1 MARHIIRSLR
11 NKIFLLFLFF
21 ICFRNASETL
31 SFLDRRYYVPETQ
44 GDKIELYPNYIGEK
58 RIYYSEIAGLV
69 SEEMMNF
76 LPSGVYMTSTT
87 PTARNGIVGS
97 TNGVGRWSIHG
108 ESLLLSEY
116 SGILLNY
123 MTEPIDETQKKITPI
138 YSLRELSDA
147 PRLNGDADNVSR
159 GTIRHFGDEIVF
171 VDRDGKQRIFY
182 YLPSGPIYYKRFW
195 ESKYYE
201 PLAVMVREKSK
212 RISNARLLEKMP
224 YFPWVPIENHWQ
236 SGKCSILYKCY
247 GQSGKALAV
256 ILMKDGLRF
265 TVVNPRYY
273 LPGSGLRLYNKAD
286 EEALSVWMDT
296 VQVGRSY
303 EFELMRPAYPAD
315 SIAHFLPL
323 QTVPDSI
330 YAAEGEAY
338 GYFFARI
345 KSKKRK

>member
-11 NKIFLLFLFF
+11 NKIFLLLLFF

-31 SFLDRRYYVPETQ
+31 SFLDRQYHVPETQ

-69 SEEMMNF
+69 TEEMMSF

-97 TNGVGRWSIHG
+97 TNGVGQWSIHG

-182 YLPSGPIYYKRFW
+182 YLPSGLIYYKDFW
-195 ESKYYE
+195 EEKYYE
-201 PLAVMVREKSK
+201 PLAVIVREKST
-212 RISNARLLEKMP
+212 RISNARQSKKTP
-224 YFPWVPIENHWQ
+224 YYPWIPVEFIWQ
-236 SGKCSILYKCY
+236 SGEYKTFRKQYGLNGEPLMIILF
-247 GQSGKALAV
+247 
-256 ILMKDGLRF
+256 KDGLRF

-273 LPGSGLRLYNKAD
+273 LPDSGLRLYDKAD
-286 EEALSVWMDT
+286 EEALSAWMDT
-296 VQVGRSY
+296 VQVGQNY

-315 SIAHFLPL
+315 SIAYFPPL

-330 YAAEGEAY
+330 YAADGEAY

-345 KSKKRK
+345 KSR